1 MNGKMI
7 GSKPLY
13 VAIAQRKEDRRARLQ
28 VNFYRQ
34 VLGVMNIEL
43 CKDITNDDFPS
54 FMFLFIIIIIS
65 SSSSF
70 SSLKV
75 EIYNQP

>member
-28 VNFYRQ
+28 VDFYRQ
-34 VLGVMNIEL
+34 VLCVMNIKL
-43 CKDITNDDFPS
+43 
-54 FMFLFIIIIIS
+54 M
-65 SSSSF
+65 
-70 SSLKV
+70 
-75 EIYNQP
+75 